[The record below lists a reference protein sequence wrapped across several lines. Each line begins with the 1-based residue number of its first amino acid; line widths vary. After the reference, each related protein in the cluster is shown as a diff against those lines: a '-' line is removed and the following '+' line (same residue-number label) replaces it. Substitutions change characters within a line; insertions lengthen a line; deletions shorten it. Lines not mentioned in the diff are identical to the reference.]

1 MSEFYL
7 QNSRFQQVL
16 VRTSLLSTPRP
27 KSTLQVVDFYGGAG
41 VTTRKIAKSS
51 FFFRSFYLICFF
63 FFFLSKDGQQ
73 ESTTGQFNLPCQSY
87 GLATKWSL
95 SCTPG
100 PFQKILA
107 QLVPPVEK
115 SKFPSGA
122 QQQSSAHRDQL
133 GARVCYL
140 QNRQF

>member
-16 VRTSLLSTPRP
+16 VGTSLLSTPRP
-27 KSTLQVVDFYGGAG
+27 KSTLQAVDFYGGAG

-51 FFFRSFYLICFF
+51 LFF
-63 FFFLSKDGQQ
+63 FFFYQKTANRKVLQASLTSHVKAMGWPRNGR
-73 ESTTGQFNLPCQSY
+73 SAVPLAPFKKFWPNQS
-87 GLATKWSL
+87 
-95 SCTPG
+95 
-100 PFQKILA
+100 
-107 QLVPPVEK
+107 PVEK

-133 GARVCYL
+133 RARVCRR